1 MSKTKEES
9 SKIYSTKTP
18 EDRVLSYWM
27 NQSIEVKLAD

>member
-18 EDRVLSYWM
+18 EDRMLYYWM